1 MSRRS
6 HWGSLWTAIPRL
18 EEDEGIRR
26 FVDAELE
33 ETRAFVRRLVAEHR
47 RLAGSGEPS
56 SVGRGREKGTED
68 AGRSGNRKEALTSN
82 RAPDN
87 IGMQPTR

>member
-33 ETRAFVRRLVAEHR
+33 ETRAFVRRLLAEHQ
-47 RLAGSGEPS
+47 RLAASGEPS
-56 SVGRGREKGTED
+56 SVGRGHEKGKKE
-68 AGRSGNRKEALTSN
+68 GSRSGNRQEAFTSI